1 MKKSRSFGDW
11 GGRMARW
18 TLLLLDTLAL
28 VCLAH
33 AAEPASGN
41 WAYWPSAGATWFVGA
56 YEAERAALG
65 GSAHIVGAAD
75 GSDRAIGD
83 LGGEASGR
91 RAVTLMNT
99 GDSVS
104 FTVLP
109 ASAGANA
116 IVIRYSIPDAANGG
130 GQSQVMDLTIA
141 GARGAPRLNA
151 TLTLTSRYAWLYG
164 GVEDGTQLYNV
175 SANANRFGRP
185 GEPKGPTHLYDE
197 IQFKLKE
204 SLRSGDSVKL
214 TKVENDLGP
223 ITIDFIELEA
233 VPGPLP
239 QPSGYLSITNPSC
252 GAIPT
257 DTHGTG
263 EAFDG
268 DDDSSYGSVF
278 HAVIG
283 INPFNPSALT
293 QEKDYYSTDPL
304 LDTLLDARPNA
315 IAGGL
320 SMWELADH
328 NFQSLQKC
336 IDLVGASGGAYRGVW
351 IPAGRFYA
359 RGFLLLPDNLQIRG
373 AGTWYSKFAAV
384 DTMAPVPVTFNGVTG
399 IASESGDLVFAS
411 GANGSDSVALSDFS
425 MFGNVTQRDSVDTR
439 SPHAVTGTFTNSHFN
454 ALWIEHYVVGFTIR
468 GNSSRDLVTN
478 SRVRNTLADG
488 FDLIGSPVGSLI
500 SNCHARSNGDDGF
513 AIWSQSTDPTKL
525 STNNKVS
532 DSLAQLQWIGGGFSI
547 YGGAHNS
554 IESNEAFDTLRNAC
568 VQVSTNF
575 VPSGLPLS
583 VTMSASAADMNLYRC
598 GGNGFN
604 QQFGALL
611 VGVEFESLDG
621 IVLRNI
627 NIYDPSYK
635 GIDLRQIGGA
645 VPGTF
650 SNVTF
655 NHVQVYAPPVCSAV
669 GTFTK
674 GNAQFN
680 DVCVCQGVN
689 HVASVCNVANGSIP
703 TFQVI
708 PNICSQLICRR
719 PVILAP
725 SGLSLRDP
733 PEE

>member
-1 MKKSRSFGDW
+1 
-11 GGRMARW
+11 MARW
-18 TLLLLDTLAL
+18 TLVLLDTLAL
-28 VCLAH
+28 VCSAH

-41 WAYWPSAGATWFVGA
+41 LAYWPSAGSTWFVGA

-83 LGGEASGR
+83 LGGEASDR
-91 RAVTLMNT
+91 RAVTLMNA

-104 FTVLP
+104 FTILP
-109 ASAGANA
+109 ASDGTNA
-116 IVIRYSIPDAANGG
+116 IVIRFSIPDAPNGG
-130 GQSQVMDLTIA
+130 GQSQVMALSIA
-141 GARGAPRLNA
+141 EESGAPRLNA
-151 TLTLTSRYAWLYG
+151 TLNLTSRYAWLYG
-164 GVEDGTQLYNV
+164 GIMDGVQLYNV
-175 SANANRFGRP
+175 PANADQYGRP

-197 IQFKLKE
+197 IQLKMKE
-204 SLRSGDSVKL
+204 SLHPGDSLKL
-214 TKVENDLGP
+214 TKTANDLGP

-233 VPGPLP
+233 VPPP
-239 QPSGYLSITNPSC
+239 QPQPPGYLSITNANC
-252 GAIPT
+252 GAIAA

-268 DDDSSYGSVF
+268 VDDSSYGSVF
-278 HAVIG
+278 HPVIG
-283 INPFNPSALT
+283 INPFNVVGALT
-293 QEKDYYSTDPL
+293 HEKDYYTTDPL

-315 IAGGL
+315 VTGGL

-336 IDLVGASGGAYRGVW
+336 IDLVGSSGAAYRGVW

-359 RGFLLLPDNLQIRG
+359 RGFLPLPDNIQIRG
-373 AGTWYSKFAAV
+373 AGMWYSKFVAV
-384 DTMAPVPVTFNGVTG
+384 DTTAPVPVTFNGVTG

-411 GANGSDSVALSDFS
+411 GADGSDSVALSDFS
-425 MFGNVTQRDSVDTR
+425 MFGNVTQRDSIDTR
-439 SPHAVTGTFTNSHFN
+439 SPHAVTGTFTNSNFN
-454 ALWIEHYVVGFTIR
+454 ALWIEHYVVGFTLS
-468 GNSSRDLVTN
+468 GNSSRDVVMN

-488 FDLIGSPVGSLI
+488 FDLIGSPVDSLI
-500 SNCHARSNGDDGF
+500 SNCHARSNGDDAF
-513 AIWSQSTDPTKL
+513 AIWSQFTDPTQL

-532 DSLAQLQWIGGGFSI
+532 DSIAQLQWSGGGFGV

-554 IESNEAFDTLRNAC
+554 LESDEAFDTLRNAC

-575 VPSGLPLS
+575 VPSGLPPS
-583 VTMSASAADMNLYRC
+583 VTMSANAADMNLYRC
-598 GGNGFN
+598 GGNAFN
-604 QQFGALL
+604 EQYGALL

-645 VPGTF
+645 LTEGFSGTF

-655 NHVQVYAPPVCSAV
+655 SQVQVYAPPVCSVV
-669 GTFTK
+669 GTLMK

-708 PNICSQLICRR
+708 PNICSQPFCRR

-725 SGLSLRDP
+725 SGLSSRNP